1 MRDRESPGGIAAHD
15 WFVRARVR
23 IREEHHANSLE
34 WVLRVFRAG
43 EELAMMQW
51 GWAGQEIDTD
61 AWWTTNQYIPG
72 AHVVPANK
80 VEVMEILEER
90 QPESD
95 V

>member
-1 MRDRESPGGIAAHD
+1 MSDREAPGDIAAHD
-15 WFVRARVR
+15 WFVRAWVR

-34 WVLRVFRAG
+34 WTLRVFRSG
-43 EELAMMQW
+43 EELEMMQW

-61 AWWTTNQYIPG
+61 AWWTTNQYIPA

-90 QPESD
+90 RPASD